1 MKKSLVS
8 MLILFFVG
16 LQGVLAQSREVSGV
30 VTAAEDGLSI
40 PGVSVIVKGTT
51 IGTTTDFD
59 GKYSLNVPEGEKVL
73 VFSFVGMQMQEIE
86 VTSSTINVVMESES
100 IGVDEVMVVAF
111 GTAKKESFT
120 GSASVVGAEKLEE
133 RTLTSVSQA
142 FEGAT
147 TGVQV
152 AAASGQPGSAPEI
165 RIRGFGT
172 LNGSAEPLYVVDG
185 SQYDG
190 SLSDISPDDIQSL
203 TILKDASSTALYGA
217 RAANGVV
224 MITTKNGAKS
234 KGKVKINFKA
244 VNGIVSKAI
253 PYYETVGAKDYYE
266 LMFQSYKNSL
276 IYGEG
281 ENADAAAATASANIF
296 NKLKYNPFNVANDA
310 IVGVDGKINPNADV
324 IAKSLDWYEPLEQT
338 GRRQN
343 YNLSAAGGGDKH
355 DFFFSL
361 GYLNEEGYM
370 INSDYERINGRM
382 NINVTPKKWLKMGTN
397 LSASMSNQGEAYTSD
412 SNTGYANPFNFA
424 RYMGPIYP
432 IYIVDPLTGEY
443 ILDNDGNKQYDLG
456 GGYTEYGINA
466 RPADANNGRHIVA
479 EQDYNFN
486 KTKRNN
492 FSNRSYAEFTIMD
505 GLKVSTNVGL
515 DIQNY
520 YAKEF
525 ENEIV
530 GDGAPTGRYS
540 EDRYTRTSVNWN
552 QLINYST
559 TIGEDH
565 NIEVLLG
572 HESFSRKY
580 SLVSGMKSQLIV
592 NGINEFENF
601 VTPSSLGGYT
611 TDKKTEGYFARFKYN
626 FKNKYYLEGSYRRDG
641 SSVFHE
647 DQRWGGFYSV
657 GATWRMDQEDF
668 IMNMTWIDQ
677 LKVRASYGQVGNDNL
692 GSATSDL
699 YAYQALYEPFPNAD
713 TPGLRWKTLGNSG
726 LTWESNNSFDAAVE
740 FTLFNNK
747 LHGAVEFY
755 KKTSEDL
762 LYDMPLAPSMGLSSQ
777 PRNIA
782 TLYNQGFEISLG
794 STLVNKD
801 NFKWDIQVQ
810 ASTVKNEIT
819 EIPTPFINGSKR
831 WAKGH
836 SVYDYYLYDFHSV
849 DPTTGA
855 ALYHVWEKDAD
866 GLGTHKK
873 YNDDGS
879 PVLSENYLDSEKGYT
894 GDSSI
899 PDVFGSISNTLK
911 YKDFQLS
918 FMFTYAIGGKILD
931 YSYARLM
938 GEGEYGA
945 ALHVDHKK
953 GWRKA
958 GDITN
963 IPRLENGN
971 SYLST
976 SMSDR
981 WLTDASY
988 LSLKNVNLSYT
999 FNQKAIKDFGINSL
1013 KVFAAGENLF
1023 LLTERKGMNPQ
1034 QSFAGTTS
1042 NVYLPSRVVSFGVNV
1057 SF

>member
-1 MKKSLVS
+1 MLVLC
-8 MLILFFVG
+8 LIG
-16 LQGVLAQSREVSGV
+16 LQSVLAQSREVSGV
-30 VTAAEDGLSI
+30 VTAADDGLSI
-40 PGVSVIVKGTT
+40 PGVSVIIKGTT

-59 GKYSLNVPEGEKVL
+59 GKYTISVPEEGQIL
-73 VFSFVGMQMQEIE
+73 VFSFVGMKTAELP
-86 VTSSTINVVMESES
+86 VNSNTINLVMESES
-100 IGVDEVMVVAF
+100 IGMDEVMVVAF

-120 GSASVVGAEKLEE
+120 GSAGIVGAEKLEE
-133 RTLTSVSQA
+133 RTLTSVAQA
-142 FEGAT
+142 FEGST

-185 SQYDG
+185 AQYDG
-190 SLSDISPDDIQSL
+190 SLSDISPDDIQSM

-224 MITTKNGAKS
+224 MITTKRGKKS
-234 KGKVKINFKA
+234 GGKVKIDFKA
-244 VNGIVSKAI
+244 VGGVVTQAI

-266 LMFQSYKNSL
+266 LMFESYKNSL

-281 ENADAAAATASANIF
+281 MSATDAANTAASGIF
-296 NKLKYNPFNVANDA
+296 NKLNYNPFNVANDQ
-310 IVGVDGKINPNADV
+310 IVGADGKINPNADV
-324 IAKSLDWYEPLEQT
+324 IAKDLNWYDPLEQT
-338 GRRQN
+338 GYRQN
-343 YNLSAAGGGDKH
+343 YNLSASGGGDKH

-361 GYLNEEGYM
+361 GYLDETGYM
-370 INSDYERINGRM
+370 INSDYERVNTRM
-382 NINVTPKKWLKMGTN
+382 NVNVTPKKWLKMGTN
-397 LSASMSNQGEAYTSD
+397 LSATVSTQGESYTSD

-424 RYMGPIYP
+424 RNMGPIYP
-432 IYIVDPLTGEY
+432 VYQLDPTTGDY
-443 ILDNDGNKQYDLG
+443 ILDEAGNKQYDLG
-456 GGYTEYGINA
+456 GGYTEHGINA
-466 RPADANNGRHIVA
+466 RPASANNGRHIVA

-486 KTKRNN
+486 ETKRNN
-492 FSNRSYAEFTIMD
+492 ISNRSYVEITIME

-540 EDRYTRTSVNWN
+540 EDRYTRTSLNWN

-559 TIGEDH
+559 TIAEDH
-565 NIEVLLG
+565 NVEVLLG
-572 HESFSRKY
+572 HETFDRNY
-580 SLVSGMKSQLIV
+580 SLFSGMKSKLIV
-592 NGINEFENF
+592 NGINEFDNF
-601 VTPSSLGGYT
+601 VTPSSLSGYS

-626 FKNKYYLEGSYRRDG
+626 FQNKYYFEGSYRRDG
-641 SSVFHE
+641 SSVFAS
-647 DQRWGGFYSV
+647 DVRWGGFYSV

-668 IMNMTWIDQ
+668 IQNITWIDQ

-692 GSATSDL
+692 GTATSDL
-699 YAYQALYEPFPNAD
+699 YAYQALYEPFPNAGES
-713 TPGLRWKTLGNSG
+713 GLRWKTTGNSD
-726 LTWESNNSFDAAVE
+726 LTWESNNSFDAALE
-740 FTLFNNK
+740 FAVLDNR
-747 LHGAVEFY
+747 LHGAIEYY

-794 STLVNKD
+794 GTVFENEDFS
-801 NFKWDIQVQ
+801 WDVQLQ
-810 ASTVKNEIT
+810 ASTIKNEIT

-836 SVYDYYLYDFHSV
+836 SVYDYYTYDYYGV
-849 DPTTGA
+849 DAATGA
-855 ALYHVWEKDAD
+855 ALYHKWEKDTD
-866 GLGTHKK
+866 GLGTHKA
-873 YNDDGS
+873 YNEDGS
-879 PVLSENYLDSEKGYT
+879 PVLVENYLESEKGYT

-899 PDVFGSISNTLK
+899 PDVFGSLSNTIK
-911 YKDFQLS
+911 YKDFTLG
-918 FMFTYAIGGKILD
+918 FMFTYALGGKILD
-931 YSYARLM
+931 YSYATLM
-938 GEGEYGA
+938 NEGDYGS
-945 ALHVDHKK
+945 ALHVDQKD
-953 GWRKA
+953 GWRTA
-958 GDITN
+958 GDITD

-971 SYLST
+971 TYLAP
-976 SMSDR
+976 SMTDR

-988 LSLKNVNLSYT
+988 LSLKNVNLAYT
-999 FNQKAIKDFGINSL
+999 FKQQSIKDFGINSL
-1013 KVFAAGENLF
+1013 KVYVTGENLF
-1023 LLTERKGMNPQ
+1023 LLTGRKGMNPT